1 MNFLTNAF
9 KHTDEGLVTL
19 SVSFATFSWVRFCV
33 WDTGK
38 GIPPDKTSRLFQ
50 QFAQVS
56 SKDASDLGGF
66 GLGLYLAKML
76 AELLGG
82 RVGYESTFGLGSVF
96 WVDLP
101 VEWDRKNLSFQFQK
115 SEISLQRVVGLG
127 FT

>member
-19 SVSFATFSWVRFCV
+19 SVSFATISWVRFSV

-38 GIPPDKTSRLFQ
+38 GIPPDKTAALFQ

-66 GLGLYLAKML
+66 GLGLYLTKML
-76 AELLGG
+76 ADLLGG
-82 RVGYESTFGLGSVF
+82 HVGFESTLGLGSVF

-101 VEWDRKNLSFQFQK
+101 VEWDRRSLSFQFQK
-115 SEISLQRVVGLG
+115 SEIRLHHAVGLV
-127 FT
+127 T